1 MRDSWVRTIRTAV
14 QVAIASAAVIPLLVP
29 ALGLSAT
36 VGVGA
41 ALVGAAAAVTRVMA
55 IPVVH
60 DWVNKLL
67 RAEEK

>member
-1 MRDSWVRTIRTAV
+1 MKDSWVRTIRTGV
-14 QVAIASAAVIPLLVP
+14 QVAIAAAAVIPVLVP

-41 ALVGAAAAVTRVMA
+41 ALVGAAAIVTRVMA
-55 IPVVH
+55 IPAIS

-67 RAEEK
+67 KAE

>member
-14 QVAIASAAVIPLLVP
+14 QVAISSAVIIPVLVP
-29 ALGLSAT
+29 ALGLNAS

-41 ALVGAAAAVTRVMA
+41 ALVGAAAIVTRVMA
-55 IPVVH
+55 IPAIS

-67 RAEEK
+67 KAE

>member
-1 MRDSWVRTIRTAV
+1 VRDSWVRTIRTAV

-41 ALVGAAAAVTRVMA
+41 ALVGAAAVVTRVMA